1 MNILEK
7 IIKKEIEKAFLILEK
22 KKIIYDDFNQNNDPN
37 KSLDLSQS
45 NTSNND
51 FTKMEDLESNL
62 PNETINSNDNLPDS
76 SNLNGG
82 MSANSYNP
90 SANNNDLGLDNDP
103 NQEPSPNLEDE
114 AEENKDPIQSTFDKL
129 KEISNKSE
137 NVTDIIKAIKG
148 SIQTKFSNQNI
159 DTLMALFSK
168 IKTEGTPIMKKA
180 LERQEINSLFAGGHN
195 EN

>member
-62 PNETINSNDNLPDS
+62 PNETINSNDNLPLRPIIMVVNSGSKKMAS
-76 SNLNGG
+76 S
-82 MSANSYNP
+82 
-90 SANNNDLGLDNDP
+90 
-103 NQEPSPNLEDE
+103 
-114 AEENKDPIQSTFDKL
+114 
-129 KEISNKSE
+129 
-137 NVTDIIKAIKG
+137 
-148 SIQTKFSNQNI
+148 
-159 DTLMALFSK
+159 TLLRYF
-168 IKTEGTPIMKKA
+168 
-180 LERQEINSLFAGGHN
+180 
-195 EN
+195 

>member
-103 NQEPSPNLEDE
+103 NQKSSPNLEDE
-114 AEENKDPIQSTFDKL
+114 SEENKDPIQSTFDKL

-159 DTLMALFSK
+159 DTLMTLYSK